1 MSISLLLYGLQN
13 DRFSCPSPSPRVC
26 SNSRPLSRWCHPTVS
41 SSVVLFSSCLQ
52 SFPASGSF
60 PVSQLFVSGAQN
72 TGASA
77 SVSVLLLSIQG
88 WFPLRLTG
96 LISLLSKGLSKI
108 FFSITVWKHQFFS
121 AWASLGSTS
130 HTPTSQEKRPQNE
143 TYLAGTLT
151 LDVLDS
157 RTKRNKFLLFK
168 SHSLWVFCYCCC
180 CYGSPRRIRHST
192 LTLV

>member
-1 MSISLLLYGLQN
+1 MNCKTPGFSMLHYLLELMQTHVHWWY
-13 DRFSCPSPSPRVC
+13 
-26 SNSRPLSRWCHPTVS
+26 HPTIS
-41 SSVVLFSSCLQ
+41 SSVTLFSSCPQ
-52 SFPASGSF
+52 SFPASRSF
-60 PVSQLFVSGAQN
+60 PMNWHFASGGQSIRV
-72 TGASA
+72 SA
-77 SVSVLLLSIQG
+77 SVSVLLMNIQG
-88 WFPLRLTG
+88 SFPLGLTG

-108 FFSITVWKHQFFS
+108 FSSITVWKHQFFS

-192 LTLV
+192 MTLV